1 MANAQNHKVNKNKIV
16 DCTDKTIVIKKN
28 VMTQII
34 SIANQ
39 KGGVGKTTTSIN
51 LSAALAQIGK
61 KVLLVDCDAQANTTT
76 GMGIDKP
83 GLEYSLYHG
92 LIGEIGIDD
101 MIMPCM
107 LPKLKI
113 IPATIDLIGFEI
125 ELVSARGRE
134 KKLKELLEPVKT
146 KFDYIIIDCPPALSL
161 LTLNAFT
168 ASDSVL
174 IPLQSEF
181 YALEGLGQLLDTIK
195 RVKSSFNPRLRIKG
209 ILLTMYDKRTN
220 LAQNV
225 VEDAKKY
232 FKEMVFKTIIPRNVK
247 LGEAPSY
254 GLPVILYDKHSQGSK
269 SYIAFARE
277 LLTRRSHI
285 KR

>member
-1 MANAQNHKVNKNKIV
+1 
-16 DCTDKTIVIKKN
+16 
-28 VMTQII
+28 MTQII

-39 KGGVGKTTTSIN
+39 KGGVGKTTTSVN
-51 LSAALAQIGK
+51 LSAALAKIGK
-61 KVLLVDCDAQANTTT
+61 KVLLVDCDSQANATT

-83 GLEYSLYHG
+83 SLEYSLYQG
-92 LIGEIGIDD
+92 LIGEVDIND
-101 MIMPCM
+101 IMCPTM
-107 LPKLKI
+107 MPKLMM
-113 IPATIDLIGFEI
+113 IPADIDLIGFEI
-125 ELVSARGRE
+125 EMVSADDRV
-134 KKLKELLEPVKT
+134 KKLKMLLEQVKEE
-146 KFDYIIIDCPPALSL
+146 FDYIIIDCPPALSL

-168 ASDSVL
+168 ASDAVL

-195 RVKSSFNPRLRIKG
+195 RVKSSFNPGLKIKG

-220 LAQNV
+220 LAQQV

-232 FKEMVFKTIIPRNVK
+232 FKEMVFKTKIPRNVK

-254 GLPVILYDKHSQGSK
+254 GLPAILYDKQSQGSK
-269 SYIAFARE
+269 SYVAFARE
-277 LLTRRSHI
+277 LL

>member
-1 MANAQNHKVNKNKIV
+1 
-16 DCTDKTIVIKKN
+16 
-28 VMTQII
+28 MTQII

-39 KGGVGKTTTSIN
+39 KGGVGKTTTSVN
-51 LSAALAQIGK
+51 LSAALAKIGK
-61 KVLLVDCDAQANTTT
+61 KVLLVDCDSQANATT

-83 GLEYSLYHG
+83 SLEHSLYQG
-92 LIGEIGIDD
+92 LIGETGVDD
-101 MIMPCM
+101 IIYPTM
-107 LPKLKI
+107 LPKLMM
-113 IPATIDLIGFEI
+113 IPANIDLIGFEI
-125 ELVSARGRE
+125 EMVPVKQRE
-134 KKLKELLEPVKT
+134 KKLKDLLAQIKE

-195 RVKSSFNPRLRIKG
+195 RVKSSFNPGLKIKG

-220 LAQNV
+220 LAQHV
-225 VEDAKKY
+225 VEDAEKY
-232 FKEMVFKTIIPRNVK
+232 FKEMVFKTKIPRNVK

-277 LLTRRSHI
+277 LLARRSHVTRRSQV

>member
-1 MANAQNHKVNKNKIV
+1 
-16 DCTDKTIVIKKN
+16 
-28 VMTQII
+28 MTQII

-39 KGGVGKTTTSIN
+39 KGGVGKTTTSVN
-51 LSAALAQIGK
+51 LSAALAKIGK
-61 KVLLVDCDAQANTTT
+61 KVLLVDCDSQANATT

-83 GLEYSLYHG
+83 SLEHSLYQG
-92 LIGEIGIDD
+92 LIGETGVDD
-101 MIMPCM
+101 IIYPTM
-107 LPKLKI
+107 LPKLMM
-113 IPATIDLIGFEI
+113 IPANIDLIGFEI
-125 ELVSARGRE
+125 EMVPVKQRE
-134 KKLKELLEPVKT
+134 KRLKDLLAQIKE

-174 IPLQSEF
+174 ITLQSEF

-195 RVKSSFNPRLRIKG
+195 RVKSSFNPRLKIKG

-220 LAQNV
+220 LAQHV
-225 VEDAKKY
+225 VEDAEKY
-232 FKEMVFKTIIPRNVK
+232 FKDMVFKTKIPRNVK

-277 LLTRRSHI
+277 LLTRRSYVTRRSHV
-285 KR
+285 